1 MHSQVTPCLTQGLEM
16 TLMALGTAISIIVLL
31 EAIQLCE
38 LTVNS
43 FICHAPLPSY
53 LPRLG
58 LGDLL

>member
-43 FICHAPLPSY
+43 FICHALLPSY